1 MEFLTREVVEFIGG
15 ILAPVFN
22 VDFDENSTRVD
33 FVQVQVLCNVDHPLR
48 FQRNYQFSPDVNTLL
63 SFKYECLRNFCQ
75 TCGLLTHEKQECPL
89 GFDDDQLPS
98 DPDDD
103 DDEGGDDEN
112 GLGPTEV
119 DLHNKTGALNDQ
131 SGPSKDN
138 VTDEES
144 MPIESDVTLGNNK
157 RKRDQG
163 LSGDE
168 DKSAGLAVPEVD
180 DEMFWKYAPLSV
192 VTAEY
197 ERRMGAERT

>member
-1 MEFLTREVVEFIGG
+1 M
-15 ILAPVFN
+15 
-22 VDFDENSTRVD
+22 
-33 FVQVQVLCNVDHPLR
+33 
-48 FQRNYQFSPDVNTLL
+48 
-63 SFKYECLRNFCQ
+63 SFKYERLRNFCQ
-75 TCGLLTHEKQECPL
+75 NCGLLTHENQECPL

-103 DDEGGDDEN
+103 DDEGGDDGN
-112 GLGPTEV
+112 GPGPTEV
-119 DLHNKTGALNDQ
+119 DLHNKTGALNDH

-144 MPIESDVTLGNNK
+144 MPIVSDVTLGNNK

-168 DKSAGLAVPEVD
+168 EKSDGLAVPEVD